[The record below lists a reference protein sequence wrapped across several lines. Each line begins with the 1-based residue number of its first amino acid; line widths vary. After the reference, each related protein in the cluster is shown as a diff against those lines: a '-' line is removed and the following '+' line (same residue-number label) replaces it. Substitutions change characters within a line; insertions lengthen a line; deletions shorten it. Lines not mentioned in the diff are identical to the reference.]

1 MSNSKELNRIKKL
14 YGEKFM
20 HFCRSIFPTLL
31 EQEGL
36 LTNVLKSSF
45 ATNSRTLY
53 DDIVNYYLEEEF
65 KNYIYSKIDVEKE
78 KPEII
83 GEKTPYQLLDEN
95 GYNLYECNS
104 EEEIQS
110 FKKYYKSGE
119 ELCTF
124 RGGNRLNRC
133 VVFFAVKKDVEEIKR
148 EDFNNPKREDEYGTS
163 VMSIQFTKSQNS
175 TVSIKNRYNH
185 TVNNPDA
192 TYGNDLDR
200 IAPGLTQS
208 FEKLLLQRGMTL
220 NKSNI
225 EAFNIPNY
233 VVAGDGKYYKY
244 NMEINGNYYCPG
256 NVIIDYGNVIK
267 LEPEKQE
274 LIDYFILDKE
284 NKTLSLYDDPILF
297 LTGDGFIDG
306 FKNIDSIEM
315 ANNNNSEQKTKTI
328 TIKEK
333 SSDKPITIEIN
344 KESNSII
351 GYTNENLTNL
361 GDNFLGYNEQL
372 SKLVAPNV
380 TSIDDDVLKNN
391 KGIEEFEAPNLTKIG
406 DNFLRNNSKLSEFK
420 VPNVTCIG
428 NNVLMFNKAL
438 EKFEAPNVKII
449 KDCFLLSNN
458 KLSKFEVPNVTSIGN
473 RVLENNIELE
483 KFEAP
488 NLEMIGYSFLRNNS
502 KLSEFKVPNVT
513 SIGNRVLENNKEI
526 EKFEA
531 SNVKKIGDD
540 FLEYNEQLS
549 EFNVPNVTSIGN
561 RVLENNIELEKFEA
575 PNLEMIGYSFLR
587 NNSKLSE
594 FKVPNVISIGNEV
607 LENNKS
613 LKKIDA
619 PNAEWIGFYFLTNN
633 TKLSELYVPNLT
645 KESKERLE
653 YLFSV
658 VKENSKEGKTQNIDS
673 TDIAKLDK
681 KYNITTSEIERSRK
695 NVI

>member
-78 KPEII
+78 MPEII

-192 TYGNDLDR
+192 TYGNDLDK
-200 IAPGLTQS
+200 IVPGLTQS
-208 FEKLLLQRGMTL
+208 FEKLLSERGLTL
-220 NKSNI
+220 NSSNI
-225 EAFNIPNY
+225 EAFYIPGY
-233 VVAGDGKYYKY
+233 VVADDGKYYKY
-244 NMEINGNYYCPG
+244 NMEIFGDYFCPG
-256 NVIIDYGNVIK
+256 NVIIDHGNVIK

-284 NKTLSLYDDPILF
+284 NKTLSLYDDPL
-297 LTGDGFIDG
+297 LLLLSDSFIDG

-351 GYTNENLTNL
+351 GYTNENLVNL
-361 GDNFLGYNEQL
+361 GDNFLMYNKQL
-372 SKLVAPNV
+372 SELN
-380 TSIDDDVLKNN
+380 
-391 KGIEEFEAPNLTKIG
+391 
-406 DNFLRNNSKLSEFK
+406 
-420 VPNVTCIG
+420 VPNVTNIG
-428 NNVLMFNKAL
+428 A
-438 EKFEAPNVKII
+438 
-449 KDCFLLSNN
+449 DCLANN
-458 KLSKFEVPNVTSIGN
+458 K
-473 RVLENNIELE
+473 ELK

-488 NLEMIGYSFLRNNS
+488 NLDP
-502 KLSEFKVPNVT
+502 FKYDFFIKPHMKM
-513 SIGNRVLENNKEI
+513 NR
-526 EKFEA
+526 
-531 SNVKKIGDD
+531 
-540 FLEYNEQLS
+540 
-549 EFNVPNVTSIGN
+549 
-561 RVLENNIELEKFEA
+561 
-575 PNLEMIGYSFLR
+575 
-587 NNSKLSE
+587 
-594 FKVPNVISIGNEV
+594 
-607 LENNKS
+607 
-613 LKKIDA
+613 
-619 PNAEWIGFYFLTNN
+619 
-633 TKLSELYVPNLT
+633 KLSELYVPNLT
-645 KESKERLE
+645 KESKENLE
-653 YLFSV
+653 YVFSV

-673 TDIAKLDK
+673 TDIANLDK
-681 KYNITTSEIERSRK
+681 NYKITTSEIKRSRK
-695 NVI
+695 DVI

>member
-36 LTNVLKSSF
+36 LTEVLKSTF

-53 DDIVNYYLEEEF
+53 DDIVNSDLEEEF

-124 RGGNRLNRC
+124 RGNRLNRC

-192 TYGNDLDR
+192 TYGNDLDK

-208 FEKLLLQRGMTL
+208 FDKLLSERGLTL
-220 NKSNI
+220 NSSNI
-225 EAFNIPNY
+225 EAFSIPGY
-233 VVAGDGKYYKY
+233 VVADDGKYYKY

-256 NVIIDYGNVIK
+256 NVIIDHGNVIK

-351 GYTNENLTNL
+351 GYTNENLVNL
-361 GDNFLGYNEQL
+361 GDNFLMYNKQL
-372 SKLVAPNV
+372 SELN
-380 TSIDDDVLKNN
+380 
-391 KGIEEFEAPNLTKIG
+391 
-406 DNFLRNNSKLSEFK
+406 
-420 VPNVTCIG
+420 VPNVTNIG
-428 NNVLMFNKAL
+428 A
-438 EKFEAPNVKII
+438 
-449 KDCFLLSNN
+449 DCLANN
-458 KLSKFEVPNVTSIGN
+458 K
-473 RVLENNIELE
+473 ELK

-488 NLEMIGYSFLRNNS
+488 NLDPS
-502 KLSEFKVPNVT
+502 KYDFFIKPHMKM
-513 SIGNRVLENNKEI
+513 NR
-526 EKFEA
+526 
-531 SNVKKIGDD
+531 
-540 FLEYNEQLS
+540 
-549 EFNVPNVTSIGN
+549 
-561 RVLENNIELEKFEA
+561 
-575 PNLEMIGYSFLR
+575 
-587 NNSKLSE
+587 
-594 FKVPNVISIGNEV
+594 
-607 LENNKS
+607 
-613 LKKIDA
+613 
-619 PNAEWIGFYFLTNN
+619 
-633 TKLSELYVPNLT
+633 KLSELYVPNLT
-645 KESKERLE
+645 KESKENLE
-653 YLFSV
+653 YVFSV

-681 KYNITTSEIERSRK
+681 KYNITTSEIKRSRK
-695 NVI
+695 DVI

>member
-31 EQEGL
+31 EQKGL
-36 LTNVLKSSF
+36 LTEVLKSSF

-65 KNYIYSKIDVEKE
+65 KNYIYSKIDVEK
-78 KPEII
+78 KMPEII
-83 GEKTPYQLLDEN
+83 GE
-95 GYNLYECNS
+95 
-104 EEEIQS
+104 
-110 FKKYYKSGE
+110 
-119 ELCTF
+119 LCTF
-124 RGGNRLNRC
+124 LVGNRLNRC

-192 TYGNDLDR
+192 TYGNDLDE

-208 FEKLLLQRGMTL
+208 FEKLLSERGLTL
-220 NKSNI
+220 NRSNI
-225 EAFNIPNY
+225 EAFFFPGYI
-233 VVAGDGKYYKY
+233 VADDGKYYKY
-244 NMEINGNYYCPG
+244 NMELNGKYYCPG
-256 NVIIDYGNVIK
+256 NVIIDLGNVIK

-284 NKTLSLYDDPILF
+284 NKTLSLYDSVISDS
-297 LTGDGFIDG
+297 FIDG

-361 GDNFLGYNEQL
+361 GDNFLGYNEKL

-380 TSIDDDVLKNN
+380 TSIKYGVLQNN
-391 KGIEEFEAPNLTKIG
+391 KGLEKFEAPNLKEIG
-406 DNFLRNNSKLSEFK
+406 DCFLRYNVQLSNIE
-420 VPNVTCIG
+420 VPNVTYIG
-428 NNVLMFNKAL
+428 NGVLENNKEI

-458 KLSKFEVPNVTSIGN
+458 KLSKFEVPNVTCIGMRN
-473 RVLENNIELE
+473 
-483 KFEAP
+483 FE
-488 NLEMIGYSFLRNNS
+488 
-502 KLSEFKVPNVT
+502 V
-513 SIGNRVLENNKEI
+513 
-526 EKFEA
+526 
-531 SNVKKIGDD
+531 
-540 FLEYNEQLS
+540 
-549 EFNVPNVTSIGN
+549 
-561 RVLENNIELEKFEA
+561 
-575 PNLEMIGYSFLR
+575 
-587 NNSKLSE
+587 
-594 FKVPNVISIGNEV
+594 
-607 LENNKS
+607 
-613 LKKIDA
+613 
-619 PNAEWIGFYFLTNN
+619 
-633 TKLSELYVPNLT
+633 
-645 KESKERLE
+645 
-653 YLFSV
+653 
-658 VKENSKEGKTQNIDS
+658 
-673 TDIAKLDK
+673 
-681 KYNITTSEIERSRK
+681 
-695 NVI
+695 

>member
-20 HFCRSIFPTLL
+20 HFCRSIFPILL

-36 LTNVLKSSF
+36 LTEVLKSTF

-53 DDIVNYYLEEEF
+53 DDIVNSDLEEEF

-83 GEKTPYQLLDEN
+83 GEKTPFQLLDEN

-124 RGGNRLNRC
+124 RGNRLNRC
-133 VVFFAVKKDVEEIKR
+133 VVFFAVKKNVEEIKR

-192 TYGNDLDR
+192 TYGNNLDE
-200 IAPGLTQS
+200 ITLGLRQS
-208 FEKLLLQRGMTL
+208 FEKLLSERGLTL
-220 NKSNI
+220 NSSNI
-225 EAFNIPNY
+225 EAFYIPGY
-233 VVAGDGKYYKY
+233 VVADDGKYYKY
-244 NMEINGNYYCPG
+244 NKEFNGNYYCPG
-256 NVIIDYGNVIK
+256 NVIIDHGNVIK

-284 NKTLSLYDDPILF
+284 NKTLSLYDISLGRDS
-297 LTGDGFIDG
+297 FIDG

-333 SSDKPITIEIN
+333 SSDKPITIEIS

-380 TSIDDDVLKNN
+380 TSIEDDVLKNN
-391 KGIEEFEAPNLTKIG
+391 KGLEEFEAPNLTKIG
-406 DNFLRNNSKLSEFK
+406 DNFLEYNEQLSKFNVPNVIYIGNSVLMFNKGLEKFEAPNLTEIGDDFLGDNKQLSK
-420 VPNVTCIG
+420 INVPNVTCIG
-428 NNVLMFNKAL
+428 NRVLGKNKKI
-438 EKFEAPNVKII
+438 EKFEAPNAEKIG
-449 KDCFLLSNN
+449 S
-458 KLSKFEVPNVTSIGN
+458 
-473 RVLENNIELE
+473 
-483 KFEAP
+483 
-488 NLEMIGYSFLRNNS
+488 YFLR
-502 KLSEFKVPNVT
+502 
-513 SIGNRVLENNKEI
+513 
-526 EKFEA
+526 
-531 SNVKKIGDD
+531 
-540 FLEYNEQLS
+540 
-549 EFNVPNVTSIGN
+549 
-561 RVLENNIELEKFEA
+561 
-575 PNLEMIGYSFLR
+575 M
-587 NNSKLSE
+587 
-594 FKVPNVISIGNEV
+594 
-607 LENNKS
+607 
-613 LKKIDA
+613 
-619 PNAEWIGFYFLTNN
+619 N
-633 TKLSELYVPNLT
+633 TKLSEFYVPNLS
-645 KESKERLE
+645 KESKKNLE
-653 YLFSV
+653 YVFSV

-673 TDIAKLDK
+673 TDIAKLDR
-681 KYNITTSEIERSRK
+681 KYNITTSEIKRSRK
-695 NVI
+695 DVI

>member
-36 LTNVLKSSF
+36 LTNVLKSTF

-53 DDIVNYYLEEEF
+53 DDIVNNYLEEEF
-65 KNYIYSKIDVEKE
+65 KNYIYSNIDVEKE
-78 KPEII
+78 MPEII

-95 GYNLYECNS
+95 GYDLYECNS

-110 FKKYYKSGE
+110 FKKYYKPGE

-124 RGGNRLNRC
+124 WGGRLNSC
-133 VVFFAVKKDVEEIKR
+133 VVFWAVKKDAEEIKR

-175 TVSIKNRYNH
+175 TVSIKNRYND

-192 TYGNDLDR
+192 TYGNDLDK

-208 FEKLLLQRGMTL
+208 FEKLLSERGLTL
-220 NKSNI
+220 NSSNI
-225 EAFNIPNY
+225 EAFSIPGY
-233 VVAGDGKYYKY
+233 VVADDGKYYKY
-244 NMEINGNYYCPG
+244 NMEMNGKYYCPG
-256 NVIIDYGNVIK
+256 NVIIDLGNVIK

-284 NKTLSLYDDPILF
+284 NKTLSLYDSLISDS
-297 LTGDGFIDG
+297 FIDG

-315 ANNNNSEQKTKTI
+315 VNNNNSEQKTKTI

-361 GDNFLGYNEQL
+361 GDNFLKYNEQL
-372 SKLVAPNV
+372 SNIEIPNV
-380 TSIDDDVLKNN
+380 TSIEDDVLAIN
-391 KGIEEFEAPNLTKIG
+391 KGLKKFEAPNLTEIG
-406 DNFLRNNSKLSEFK
+406 DNFLGNNGQLSEFN
-420 VPNVTCIG
+420 VPNVIYIG
-428 NNVLMFNKAL
+428 NNVLMFNKGL

-458 KLSKFEVPNVTSIGN
+458 KLSKFEVPNVTCIGHGILRFN
-473 RVLENNIELE
+473 KGLE

-488 NLEMIGYSFLRNNS
+488 NLTEIGNDFLGHNEQ
-502 KLSEFKVPNVT
+502 LSEFKVPNVT
-513 SIGNRVLENNKEI
+513 CICNRVLENNKGL

-531 SNVKKIGDD
+531 SNLKKIGDN
-540 FLEYNEQLS
+540 FLKYNEQLR
-549 EFNVPNVTSIGN
+549 EFKVPNVTYICNG
-561 RVLENNIELEKFEA
+561 VLKNNIELEKFEA

-695 NVI
+695 DVI

>member
-1 MSNSKELNRIKKL
+1 MPNSKELNRIKKL
-14 YGEKFM
+14 YGERFM
-20 HFCRSIFPTLL
+20 HLCRSLFPTLL

-36 LTNVLKSSF
+36 LTEVLKSTF

-53 DDIVNYYLEEEF
+53 DDIVNNDLEEEF

-78 KPEII
+78 MPEII

-124 RGGNRLNRC
+124 LGNRLNRC

-256 NVIIDYGNVIK
+256 NVIIDHGNVIK

-380 TSIDDDVLKNN
+380 TSIDDDVL
-391 KGIEEFEAPNLTKIG
+391 
-406 DNFLRNNSKLSEFK
+406 
-420 VPNVTCIG
+420 
-428 NNVLMFNKAL
+428 
-438 EKFEAPNVKII
+438 
-449 KDCFLLSNN
+449 
-458 KLSKFEVPNVTSIGN
+458 
-473 RVLENNIELE
+473 ENNIELE

-488 NLEMIGYSFLRNNS
+488 NLEWIGYSFLRNNS
-502 KLSEFKVPNVT
+502 KLSEFKVPNVAC
-513 SIGNRVLENNKEI
+513 IGNR
-526 EKFEA
+526 
-531 SNVKKIGDD
+531 
-540 FLEYNEQLS
+540 
-549 EFNVPNVTSIGN
+549 
-561 RVLENNIELEKFEA
+561 
-575 PNLEMIGYSFLR
+575 
-587 NNSKLSE
+587 
-594 FKVPNVISIGNEV
+594 V

-619 PNAEWIGFYFLTNN
+619 PNAEWIGFNFLKNN

-645 KESKERLE
+645 KESKESLE

-658 VKENSKEGKTQNIDS
+658 VKVNSKEGKIQNIDS

-681 KYNITTSEIERSRK
+681 KYNITTSEIKRSRK
-695 NVI
+695 NKDVI

>member
-36 LTNVLKSSF
+36 LTEVLKSTF

-124 RGGNRLNRC
+124 RGNRLNRC

-192 TYGNDLDR
+192 TYGNNLDE
-200 IAPGLTQS
+200 ITLGLRQS
-208 FEKLLLQRGMTL
+208 FEKLLSERGLTL
-220 NKSNI
+220 NRSNI
-225 EAFNIPNY
+225 EAFYIPGY
-233 VVAGDGKYYKY
+233 IVADDGKYYKY
-244 NMEINGNYYCPG
+244 NKEFNGNYYCPG
-256 NVIIDYGNVIK
+256 NVIIDHGNVIK

-284 NKTLSLYDDPILF
+284 NKTLSLYDSAISDS
-297 LTGDGFIDG
+297 FIDG

-361 GDNFLGYNEQL
+361 GDNFLEYNEQL

-380 TSIDDDVLKNN
+380 TSIDDDVLANN
-391 KGIEEFEAPNLTKIG
+391 KGLEEFEAPNLTKIG
-406 DNFLRNNSKLSEFK
+406 DNFLEYNEQLSKFNVPNVIYIGNSVLMLNKGLEKFEAPNLTEIGDDFLGDNKQLSK
-420 VPNVTCIG
+420 INVPNVTCIG
-428 NNVLMFNKAL
+428 NRVLGNNKKI
-438 EKFEAPNVKII
+438 EKFEAPNAEKIG
-449 KDCFLLSNN
+449 S
-458 KLSKFEVPNVTSIGN
+458 
-473 RVLENNIELE
+473 
-483 KFEAP
+483 
-488 NLEMIGYSFLRNNS
+488 YFLR
-502 KLSEFKVPNVT
+502 
-513 SIGNRVLENNKEI
+513 
-526 EKFEA
+526 
-531 SNVKKIGDD
+531 
-540 FLEYNEQLS
+540 
-549 EFNVPNVTSIGN
+549 
-561 RVLENNIELEKFEA
+561 
-575 PNLEMIGYSFLR
+575 M
-587 NNSKLSE
+587 
-594 FKVPNVISIGNEV
+594 
-607 LENNKS
+607 
-613 LKKIDA
+613 
-619 PNAEWIGFYFLTNN
+619 N
-633 TKLSELYVPNLT
+633 TKLSEFYVPNLS
-645 KESKERLE
+645 KESKENLE
-653 YLFSV
+653 YVFSV

-681 KYNITTSEIERSRK
+681 KYNITTSEIKRSRK
-695 NVI
+695 DVI

>member
-20 HFCRSIFPTLL
+20 HFCRSIFPPLL

-36 LTNVLKSSF
+36 LTEVLKSTF

-53 DDIVNYYLEEEF
+53 DDIVNNDLEEEF

-124 RGGNRLNRC
+124 RGNRLNRC
-133 VVFFAVKKDVEEIKR
+133 VVFFAVKKDLEEIKR

-192 TYGNDLDR
+192 TYGNDLDE

-208 FEKLLLQRGMTL
+208 FEKLLSERGLTL
-220 NKSNI
+220 NRSNI
-225 EAFNIPNY
+225 ETFFFPGY
-233 VVAGDGKYYKY
+233 VVAADGKYYKY
-244 NMEINGNYYCPG
+244 NMEIDGNYYCPG
-256 NVIIDYGNVIK
+256 NVIIDHGDVIK

-284 NKTLSLYDDPILF
+284 NKTLSLYDISLGRDS
-297 LTGDGFIDG
+297 FIDG

-361 GDNFLGYNEQL
+361 GDNFLGYNEKL

-380 TSIDDDVLKNN
+380 TSIKYGVLQNN
-391 KGIEEFEAPNLTKIG
+391 KG
-406 DNFLRNNSKLSEFK
+406 
-420 VPNVTCIG
+420 
-428 NNVLMFNKAL
+428 
-438 EKFEAPNVKII
+438 
-449 KDCFLLSNN
+449 
-458 KLSKFEVPNVTSIGN
+458 
-473 RVLENNIELE
+473 LE

-488 NLEMIGYSFLRNNS
+488 NLKEIGDCFLRYNVQ
-502 KLSEFKVPNVT
+502 LSNIEVPNVT
-513 SIGNRVLENNKEI
+513 YIGN
-526 EKFEA
+526 
-531 SNVKKIGDD
+531 D
-540 FLEYNEQLS
+540 
-549 EFNVPNVTSIGN
+549 
-561 RVLENNIELEKFEA
+561 
-575 PNLEMIGYSFLR
+575 
-587 NNSKLSE
+587 
-594 FKVPNVISIGNEV
+594 V

-619 PNAEWIGFYFLTNN
+619 PNAEWIGSYFLTNN

-645 KESKERLE
+645 KESKENLE
-653 YLFSV
+653 YVFSV

-673 TDIAKLDK
+673 TDIANLDK
-681 KYNITTSEIERSRK
+681 NYKITTSEIKRSRK
-695 NVI
+695 DVI

>member
-20 HFCRSIFPTLL
+20 HFCRSIFPSLL

-36 LTNVLKSSF
+36 LTEVLKSTF

-53 DDIVNYYLEEEF
+53 DDIVNSDLEEEF

-124 RGGNRLNRC
+124 RGNRLNRC
-133 VVFFAVKKDVEEIKR
+133 VVFFAVKKNVEEIKR

-192 TYGNDLDR
+192 TYGNNLDE
-200 IAPGLTQS
+200 IALGLRQS
-208 FEKLLLQRGMTL
+208 FEKLLSERGLTL
-220 NKSNI
+220 NRSNI
-225 EAFNIPNY
+225 EAFYIPGY
-233 VVAGDGKYYKY
+233 IVADDGKYYKY
-244 NMEINGNYYCPG
+244 NKEFNGNYYCPG
-256 NVIIDYGNVIK
+256 NVIIDLGNVIK

-284 NKTLSLYDDPILF
+284 NKTLNLYDSAISDS
-297 LTGDGFIDG
+297 FIDG

-380 TSIDDDVLKNN
+380 TSIDDDVLANN
-391 KGIEEFEAPNLTKIG
+391 KGLEEFEAPNLTKIG
-406 DNFLRNNSKLSEFK
+406 DNFLEYNEQLSKFN
-420 VPNVTCIG
+420 VPNVIYIG
-428 NNVLMFNKAL
+428 NSVLMLNK
-438 EKFEAPNVKII
+438 
-449 KDCFLLSNN
+449 
-458 KLSKFEVPNVTSIGN
+458 G
-473 RVLENNIELE
+473 LE

-488 NLEMIGYSFLRNNS
+488 NLTEIGDDFLGDNKQLS
-502 KLSEFKVPNVT
+502 KINVPNVIY
-513 SIGNRVLENNKEI
+513 IGNRVLGNNK
-526 EKFEA
+526 
-531 SNVKKIGDD
+531 KI
-540 FLEYNEQLS
+540 
-549 EFNVPNVTSIGN
+549 
-561 RVLENNIELEKFEA
+561 EKFEA
-575 PNLEMIGYSFLR
+575 PNAEKIGSYFLR
-587 NNSKLSE
+587 M
-594 FKVPNVISIGNEV
+594 
-607 LENNKS
+607 
-613 LKKIDA
+613 
-619 PNAEWIGFYFLTNN
+619 N
-633 TKLSELYVPNLT
+633 TKLSEFCVPNLS
-645 KESKERLE
+645 KESKENLE
-653 YLFSV
+653 YVFSV

-681 KYNITTSEIERSRK
+681 KYNITTSEIKRSRK
-695 NVI
+695 DVI

>member
-36 LTNVLKSSF
+36 LTEVLKSTF

-53 DDIVNYYLEEEF
+53 DDIVNNDLEEEF

-78 KPEII
+78 MPEII

-124 RGGNRLNRC
+124 RGNRLNRC

-192 TYGNDLDR
+192 TYGNDLDK

-208 FEKLLLQRGMTL
+208 FDKLLSERGLTL
-220 NKSNI
+220 NSSNI
-225 EAFNIPNY
+225 EAFSIPGY
-233 VVAGDGKYYKY
+233 VVADDGKYYKY

-256 NVIIDYGNVIK
+256 NVIIDHGNVIK

-284 NKTLSLYDDPILF
+284 NKTLSLYDDPL
-297 LTGDGFIDG
+297 LLLLSDSFIDG

-351 GYTNENLTNL
+351 GYTNENLVNL
-361 GDNFLGYNEQL
+361 GDNFLMYNKQL
-372 SKLVAPNV
+372 SELN
-380 TSIDDDVLKNN
+380 
-391 KGIEEFEAPNLTKIG
+391 
-406 DNFLRNNSKLSEFK
+406 
-420 VPNVTCIG
+420 VPNVTNIG
-428 NNVLMFNKAL
+428 A
-438 EKFEAPNVKII
+438 
-449 KDCFLLSNN
+449 DCLANN
-458 KLSKFEVPNVTSIGN
+458 K
-473 RVLENNIELE
+473 ELK

-488 NLEMIGYSFLRNNS
+488 NLDP
-502 KLSEFKVPNVT
+502 FKYDFFIKPHMKM
-513 SIGNRVLENNKEI
+513 NR
-526 EKFEA
+526 
-531 SNVKKIGDD
+531 
-540 FLEYNEQLS
+540 
-549 EFNVPNVTSIGN
+549 
-561 RVLENNIELEKFEA
+561 
-575 PNLEMIGYSFLR
+575 
-587 NNSKLSE
+587 
-594 FKVPNVISIGNEV
+594 
-607 LENNKS
+607 
-613 LKKIDA
+613 
-619 PNAEWIGFYFLTNN
+619 
-633 TKLSELYVPNLT
+633 KLSELYVPNLT
-645 KESKERLE
+645 KESKENLE
-653 YLFSV
+653 YVFSV

-673 TDIAKLDK
+673 TDIANLDK
-681 KYNITTSEIERSRK
+681 NYKITTSEIKRSRK
-695 NVI
+695 DVI